1 MTLRLRELSTEEQT
15 TIERLIHA
23 RTVPAGKLKRAQ
35 IVWLANQGLP
45 TPEIAARVQVSERM
59 VRNRLHRFNEQ
70 GLQGLEEAPR
80 SGRPVTY
87 TPEEVS
93 SIIQTALTKPQN
105 LGEPYATWTLDRL
118 VDYLHRVKG
127 IRMKRSRISEI
138 FIAEGLSW
146 RHEESWFGERVDPD
160 FAQKRGAIESLYK
173 TPPAESL
180 VICLD
185 EMGPQ
190 AVKSYPGKRLV
201 KPLPTTETG
210 AE

>member
-1 MTLRLRELSTEEQT
+1 MTLRLRELLKDEHTTLEQ
-15 TIERLIHA
+15 LLHA
-23 RTVPAGKLKRAQ
+23 RKVPAGKLKRAQ
-35 IVWLANQGLP
+35 IVWLASQGLR
-45 TPEIAARVQVSERM
+45 TPEIAEQLQVSERM

-70 GLQGLEEAPR
+70 GLAGLEEAPR

-160 FAQKRGAIESLYK
+160 FAKKG
-173 TPPAESL
+173 
-180 VICLD
+180 
-185 EMGPQ
+185 GPSKASIRRPQ
-190 AVKSYPGKRLV
+190 PRV
-201 KPLPTTETG
+201 
-210 AE
+210 